1 MSPFLRKV
9 KTASGAT
16 AVQIVEKK
24 HGVRTIL
31 EHLGSAHD
39 EAELAALMRVGH
51 DKLHANQPALELPGE
66 RGVRPGVA
74 VIEGKR
80 SQLLVDVV
88 RDSWGRLGFDAIED
102 EAFFQLVLARL
113 VEPTSKLD
121 SLRVIAELGLVPVH
135 LSTVKRCL
143 KRCAD
148 KGYRDKIAQ
157 ACFQHVWSEQGGDV
171 SLLLYDVT
179 TLYFET
185 DTEDDLRKVGF
196 SKERRVDP
204 QIVVGLLVDRTGHPL
219 EIACFEGNKAETH
232 TIIPV
237 IKAFQQRHGVADM
250 VVVADAGMLSAA
262 NLKAIDEAGLRFI
275 VGSRVVKAPHDLAKH
290 FRWHGTAF
298 TDGQVIDTITMRST
312 APDPNRVKTRAEPV
326 WDPAV
331 HPTAWRAV
339 WQYSAKRA
347 ARAPGRSRSQ
357 RWIATS
363 IWDSSHSGF
372 SRASRARIICS
383 PTSNNS
389 KAVRRRLA
397 ALPMRGTLVRHP
409 SAPVWLAG
417 KRFVQVPLQSGNA
430 FGCERTRLPQGFAQ
444 LSRMDDVNV
453 LHRKGAAQEGPVG
466 VQEAQHPADLDVW
479 VWCQCVA
486 DQLACL
492 WTPST
497 SGDRLR
503 PPTRRSSRRGLKRPP
518 STRNVGRWLR
528 YRFASMTNTPNRLMA
543 MWSMLARL
551 LGIRRSLRTRT
562 SSPAT

>member
-16 AVQIVEKK
+16 AVQIVEKR

-31 EHLGSAHD
+31 EHLGSAHG
-39 EAELAALMRVGH
+39 EAELAALIRIGQ
-51 DKLHANQPALELPGE
+51 DKLHANQPMLELPGE
-66 RGVRPGVA
+66 RGVRPGMA

-88 RDSWGRLGFDAIED
+88 RDSWARLGFDVVDD

-121 SLRVIAELGLVPVH
+121 SLRVIAELGLAPVH
-135 LSTVKRCL
+135 LSTVKRSL

-148 KGYRDKIAQ
+148 KDYRDKIAH
-157 ACFQHVWSEQGGDV
+157 ACFQHVWREHGGDV

-204 QIVVGLLVDRTGHPL
+204 QIVVGLLVDRSGHPL
-219 EIACFEGNKAETH
+219 EIACFEGNKPETH

-237 IKAFQQRHGVADM
+237 IKAFQDRHGVADM

-275 VGSRVVKAPHDLAKH
+275 VGSRIVKAPHDLAKH

-312 APDPNRVKTRAEPV
+312 APDPERVKTRAEPV
-326 WDPAV
+326 WNAKE
-331 HPTAWRAV
+331 HPTTWRAV

-347 ARAPGRSRSQ
+347 ARDTRTLTLQ
-357 RWIATS
+357 RNRAQAVVSGDKPAKKVRFVKTSGQKASLDEASLTRAEALVGLKGYVTNIAANVMPAAE
-363 IWDSSHSGF
+363 II
-372 SRASRARIICS
+372 ASYHDLWHVEQSFRM
-383 PTSNNS
+383 S
-389 KAVRRRLA
+389 KSDLA
-397 ALPMRGTLVRHP
+397 AR
-409 SAPVWLAG
+409 PVNAG
-417 KRFVQVPLQSGNA
+417 RKLTPLCRSKV
-430 FGCERTRLPQGFAQ
+430 
-444 LSRMDDVNV
+444 D
-453 LHRKGAAQEGPVG
+453 
-466 VQEAQHPADLDVW
+466 
-479 VWCQCVA
+479 
-486 DQLACL
+486 
-492 WTPST
+492 
-497 SGDRLR
+497 
-503 PPTRRSSRRGLKRPP
+503 PPRA
-518 STRNVGRWLR
+518 VCW
-528 YRFASMTNTPNRLMA
+528 F
-543 MWSMLARL
+543 
-551 LGIRRSLRTRT
+551 
-562 SSPAT
+562 